1 MNKGNTGEGTLGLKL
16 FETCLGHCG
25 IAWGE
30 HGLTGV
36 QLPEGSE
43 SLTRDRMLACFPGV
57 PEAEP
62 PEEVRAAVA
71 RIVALL
77 NGEPDDLRSIALDMS
92 RVPPFHRRVYELVR
106 GIAPGRTMTYGEVA
120 ALLGQR
126 GAARAVGQ
134 ALGHNPFAPVVPCHR
149 ILAAGSRPG
158 GFSAKGGAATKLR
171 MLRTEGVE
179 VGGTPGLF
187 DDQSGGTHVLLDERP
202 INGSLPCKPTLP

>member
-1 MNKGNTGEGTLGLKL
+1 MNRGKTGEGTLGFSL
-16 FETCLGHCG
+16 FETRLGHCG

-43 SLTRDRMLACFPGV
+43 SLTRDRMLATFPGV
-57 PEAEP
+57 PEIEP
-62 PEEVRAAVA
+62 PDEVRIAVA

-77 NGEPDDLRSIALDMS
+77 NGEPDDLCSIPLDMS

-106 GIAPGRTMTYGEVA
+106 GIAPGHTMTYGEVA
-120 ALLGQR
+120 ALLGQP

-158 GFSAKGGAATKLR
+158 GFSARGGAVTKLR

-187 DDQSGGTHVLLDERP
+187 DDPSGGAP
-202 INGSLPCKPTLP
+202 GLPGDRSVN